1 MVLYLHLID
10 KKNKAE
16 RMIRKVAQG
25 YIALKWMGFDLGFWT
40 HFTVVTM
47 VMGGGDPLLRRD
59 DLEELKSRKKSLAI
73 SPGFIYFLNSCLLGS
88 YFVLD
93 TLQVVCSVVDKA

>member
-1 MVLYLHLID
+1 
-10 KKNKAE
+10 
-16 RMIRKVAQG
+16 MIRKVAQG

-47 VMGGGDPLLRRD
+47 VMAGGDPLLRRD

-73 SPGFIYFLNSCLLGS
+73 SPGSFTSSTAAYWVPILC
-88 YFVLD
+88 
-93 TLQVVCSVVDKA
+93 